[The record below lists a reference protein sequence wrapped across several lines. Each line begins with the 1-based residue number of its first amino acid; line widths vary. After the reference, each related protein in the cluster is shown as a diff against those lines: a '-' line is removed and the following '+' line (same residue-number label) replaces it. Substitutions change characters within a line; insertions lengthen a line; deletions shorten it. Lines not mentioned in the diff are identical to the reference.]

1 MNTARESA
9 PPVMREVEALAAAL
23 EAHHYDLAVAESCT
37 GGELAAAIT
46 DLPGASSFF
55 LGGVV
60 AYSNDLKERLLGVPS
75 ATLREHGAVSEQ
87 TARAMAEG
95 VRART
100 GSAVGVSTTGIAG
113 PAGETETK
121 PVGLVYIAVATPD
134 GVEVRR
140 DVWPGGRAEVRAAA
154 VQAALAL
161 TLQALD
167 KRP

>member
-1 MNTARESA
+1 MMGGGEFTPSVL
-9 PPVMREVEALAAAL
+9 PEVEELAFAL

-37 GGELAAAIT
+37 GGQLAAAIT

-75 ATLREHGAVSEQ
+75 TTLREHGAVSEE

-95 VRART
+95 IRARA
-100 GSAVGVSTTGIAG
+100 GSAIGVSTTGIAG

-121 PVGLVYIAVATPD
+121 PVGLVHIAVATPG
-134 GVEVRR
+134 GVMVRQ
-140 DVWPGGRAEVRAAA
+140 DVWP
-154 VQAALAL
+154 
-161 TLQALD
+161 
-167 KRP
+167 